1 MKSLLRM
8 EQIDKQF
15 PGVHALKAVSLEILP
30 GEIHA
35 LVGENGAGKSTLIK
49 ILCGALAKDTGTI
62 FWEDEVVEI
71 NSPASAAELG
81 ITVIYQELTLV
92 PPLDV
97 GQNIYLGR
105 EPAGRIP
112 GTVDWAQLYRDAD
125 ELLQRLQLELPL
137 HTPVEQLPVA
147 QQQMVEVT
155 RALSMAARLI
165 VMDEPT
171 SALTERETELLLARM
186 RVLREQGV
194 SIIFISHR
202 MEEIFAIADRVT
214 VLRDGAVIG
223 TEPTSALDE
232 DRIVQ
237 MMVGRDLKLLPE
249 ARDTSTVSE
258 EVLLEVVGLSR
269 KPQLHEVDLTLRRG
283 EIVGFAGLVGAGRS
297 NLAETLFGITPAE
310 TGTITLAGE
319 RVTIKS
325 PQEAIALG
333 MGFVPEDRKR
343 QGLFL
348 QMAVTLN
355 IVISELPRY
364 SRASVLNFR
373 RMREVAQD
381 FVDRLRIRTPG
392 LQQRV
397 ENLSGG
403 NQQKVVIARWLTMK
417 PRLLIL
423 DEPTRGIDV
432 GAKAEIH
439 ELIQRLAN
447 QGMTIL
453 MISSELPEVLGIS
466 DRIVVMREGRITGEL
481 SREEATED
489 AIMRLAAGVE
499 TATKET
505 TI

>member
-8 EQIDKQF
+8 EQIDKKF
-15 PGVHALKAVSLEILP
+15 PGVHALQAVSLEILP

-62 FWEDEVVEI
+62 FWEDDEVEI

-81 ITVIYQELTLV
+81 IAVIYQELTLV
-92 PPLDV
+92 PALDV

-105 EPAGRIP
+105 EPAGKIP
-112 GTVDWAQLYRDAD
+112 GTVNWSQLYQDAD
-125 ELLQRLQLELPL
+125 ELLQRLQLNLPL
-137 HTPVEQLPVA
+137 RTPVEQLTVA

-202 MEEIFAIADRVT
+202 MEEIFAITDRVT

-249 ARDTSTVSE
+249 ARDTATISE
-258 EVLLEVVGLSR
+258 EILLEVVGLSR
-269 KPQLHEVDLTLRRG
+269 KPQLHAVDLTLRRG

-310 TGTITLAGE
+310 TGVITLAGE

-333 MGFVPEDRKR
+333 LGFVPEDRKR

-348 QMAVTLN
+348 QMAITPN

-373 RMREVAQD
+373 LMREVAQD
-381 FVDRLRIRTPG
+381 LVDRLRIRTPG

-466 DRIVVMREGRITGEL
+466 DRIVVMREGRIMGEL
-481 SREEATED
+481 SRAEATED

-499 TATKET
+499 TATKEAT
-505 TI
+505 L

>member
-8 EQIDKQF
+8 EQIDKRF
-15 PGVHALKAVSLEILP
+15 PGVHALKAVSLEILA

-35 LVGENGAGKSTLIK
+35 LIGENGAGKSTLIK
-49 ILCGALAKDTGTI
+49 ILCGALAKDGGTI
-62 FWEDEVVEI
+62 FWEDEAVQI
-71 NSPASAAELG
+71 NSPSRAAELG
-81 ITVIYQELTLV
+81 IAVIYQELTLV
-92 PPLDV
+92 PHLDV

-105 EPAGRIP
+105 EPAGKLP
-112 GTVDWAQLYRDAD
+112 GTVAWTQLYREAG
-125 ELLQRLQLELPL
+125 ELLQRLQLDLPL
-137 HTPVEQLPVA
+137 RTPVEQLTVA
-147 QQQMVEVT
+147 QQQMVEVS
-155 RALSMAARLI
+155 RALSMDARLI

-171 SALTERETELLLARM
+171 SALTGRETELLLARM

-202 MEEIFAIADRVT
+202 MEELFAIANRVT
-214 VLRDGAVIG
+214 VLRDGVVIG
-223 TEPTSALDE
+223 TELPEALDE
-232 DRIVQ
+232 DQIVQ
-237 MMVGRDLKLLPE
+237 MMVGRDVKLLPE
-249 ARDTSTVSE
+249 VRDISSISD
-258 EVLLEVVGLSR
+258 EVLLQVQGLSR
-269 KPQLHEVDLTLRRG
+269 QPHLHSVDLTLRRG

-310 TGTITLAGE
+310 AGTLTLAGE
-319 RVTIKS
+319 RVTINS

-333 MGFVPEDRKR
+333 WGFVPEDRKR

-348 QMAVTLN
+348 QMAITPN

-364 SRASVLNFR
+364 SRASILNFR
-373 RMREVAQD
+373 QMQEVAQD
-381 FVDRLRIRTPG
+381 FVERLRIRTPN
-392 LQQRV
+392 LQQTV
-397 ENLSGG
+397 ANLSGG
-403 NQQKVVIARWLTMK
+403 NQQKVVIARWLTLE

-439 ELIQRLAN
+439 ELIQQLAN
-447 QGMTIL
+447 QGVTIL

-466 DRIVVMREGRITGEL
+466 DRIVVMREGRITGKL

-489 AIMRLAAGVE
+489 AVMRLAAGVR